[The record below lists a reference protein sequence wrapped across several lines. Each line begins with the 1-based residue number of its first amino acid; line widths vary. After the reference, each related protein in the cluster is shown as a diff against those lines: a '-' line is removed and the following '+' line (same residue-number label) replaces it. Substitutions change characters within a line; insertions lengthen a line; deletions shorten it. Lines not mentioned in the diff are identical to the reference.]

1 MDPRLLQFLNTSLQV
16 SDHGLGVVSP
26 THRMEYEESLETL
39 FGCIFSMRII
49 TKTGAQLFHVCHQI
63 RIIQD
68 RRVTFT
74 VARSCGLK
82 VFEADGE
89 LDQRVVRIW
98 NGRSHKI
105 IDIFGEGSRQVE
117 AI

>member
-1 MDPRLLQFLNTSLQV
+1 MDPRLLQFLDTSLQV
-16 SDHGLGVVSP
+16 SHLGLGVVSP
-26 THRMEYEESLETL
+26 THRMEYEESLEAL
-39 FGCIFSMRII
+39 LGCIPPGCIFSMRII

-68 RRVTFT
+68 RRVTFP
-74 VARSCGLK
+74 VARSCGLE

-98 NGRSHKI
+98 N
-105 IDIFGEGSRQVE
+105 
-117 AI
+117 